1 MSDVDSMLAEFPA
14 PQRKALQAT
23 RATLLR
29 LLPGAEEVLAWGMP
43 SYRVDGDLVLSFSGF
58 ADHTSL
64 FPGPEVVEELRP
76 TLAGYET
83 TKGTIHLPRDSR
95 PPARVLK
102 AVVAAR
108 LAQINSSYPKASG
121 VSKAFYDNG
130 FLKHRG
136 RVKDGEMHGDWTFY
150 RRDGSPLRSGRF
162 VRGEQRG
169 LWTTYDRA
177 GNPHR
182 VTDLG

>member
-1 MSDVDSMLAEFPA
+1 MFVFAAASACPPPDQPES
-14 PQRKALQAT
+14 RK
-23 RATLLR
+23 
-29 LLPGAEEVLAWGMP
+29 
-43 SYRVDGDLVLSFSGF
+43 
-58 ADHTSL
+58 
-64 FPGPEVVEELRP
+64 PER
-76 TLAGYET
+76 
-83 TKGTIHLPRDSR
+83 
-95 PPARVLK
+95 
-102 AVVAAR
+102 
-108 LAQINSSYPKASG
+108 ASG